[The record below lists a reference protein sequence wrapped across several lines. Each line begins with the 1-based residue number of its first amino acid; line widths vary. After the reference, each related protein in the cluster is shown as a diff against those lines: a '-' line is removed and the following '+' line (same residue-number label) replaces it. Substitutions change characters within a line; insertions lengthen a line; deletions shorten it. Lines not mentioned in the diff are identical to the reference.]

1 MVAEYLLDNQDSVA
15 FCTLEEMA
23 SRIGVS
29 TNTVIRFAKMLGYG
43 GYSDMQK
50 DIQNNMQNKSALP
63 ERLDENQLHDT
74 GNALLQRSFALDIQ
88 NIQKTLA
95 AQKDQDLETAL
106 RLISGAR
113 RIYII
118 GMRSSFAI
126 AHYLTSRLG
135 EIRSDVRL
143 VQSTGMIYPEEI
155 VGARKGDVC
164 IAYMFPRY
172 SKVVATSLAW
182 MRNAGVKVVL
192 ITSLNT
198 SAVKGYGD
206 VILPCS
212 ISSVSYKNSFAAPLC
227 LSNYLVAAVAE
238 ANREEAKKVLERT
251 ESILSQGYYL
261 GL

>member
-1 MVAEYLLDNQDSVA
+1 MA

-29 TNTVIRFAKMLGYG
+29 TTTVIRFAKMLGYG

-63 ERLDENQLHDT
+63 GAAGREPASRY
-74 GNALLQRSFALDIQ
+74 GKRAFAALLCPGYPEYTEKPWQPRRIRIWKPLFGSYQ
-88 NIQKTLA
+88 
-95 AQKDQDLETAL
+95 
-106 RLISGAR
+106 GAR

-143 VQSTGMIYPEEI
+143 VQSTGHDLSEEI

-212 ISSVSYKNSFAAPLC
+212 ISSVSYKNSFAAPLWPVQ
-227 LSNYLVAAVAE
+227 LS
-238 ANREEAKKVLERT
+238 
-251 ESILSQGYYL
+251 
-261 GL
+261 GLRLWRRQTGRKRKRFWSARSPY